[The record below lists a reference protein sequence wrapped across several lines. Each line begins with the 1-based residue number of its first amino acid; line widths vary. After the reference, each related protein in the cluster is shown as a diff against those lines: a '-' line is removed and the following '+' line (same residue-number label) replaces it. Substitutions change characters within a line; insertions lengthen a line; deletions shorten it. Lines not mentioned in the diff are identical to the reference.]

1 MYYNYHGYGKLI
13 YPDGNYIVG
22 YYNQGKMEG
31 TGITYFNNG
40 SKFEAIFLDGEVT
53 GLGKYFYADGDM
65 FIGEYEKI
73 GGASKRNGTG
83 TFYYRDGKQFT
94 ASWAQGEVLGIAVLL
109 SERGEIISQDWNQ
122 SKHKKYINELS
133 GNSLLDDNKIQD
145 DQEKILIYSKKD
157 RESLKIRKKR
167 EIFN

>member
-1 MYYNYHGYGKLI
+1 
-13 YPDGNYIVG
+13 
-22 YYNQGKMEG
+22 
-31 TGITYFNNG
+31 
-40 SKFEAIFLDGEVT
+40 
-53 GLGKYFYADGDM
+53 M

-133 GNSLLDDNKIQD
+133 GNSILDDNKIQD